1 MKEMRLAGIDSME
14 AANHFLE
21 TPFGNAHA
29 EKQLVQGD
37 SGSFGCAWAGL
48 LQRRCGSDWL
58 QAEGNDLGADHFAGN
73 HQFDTA
79 ILLTALGGIVRR
91 NGSRLAKTF

>member
-1 MKEMRLAGIDSME
+1 MSAVQAEKSRFREIPA
-14 AANHFLE
+14 
-21 TPFGNAHA
+21 PFGW
-29 EKQLVQGD
+29 
-37 SGSFGCAWAGL
+37 AWAGL

-91 NGSRLAKTF
+91 NGSRLAKTL